1 MNVAKDLLQQ
11 IAHAERAIAS
21 IKKKI
26 SKLRDALVECES
38 EVIAETLLK
47 ERLQEKLRVHRNTTI
62 DLPLTA
68 RDQEI
73 EAFRKKF
80 PELCKVN
87 EDGDA

>member
-1 MNVAKDLLQQ
+1 MKVAEELLHQ
-11 IAHAERAIAS
+11 IVQAERAIAS
-21 IKKKI
+21 TKKKI
-26 SKLRDALVECES
+26 SKLRETLVERES
-38 EVIAETLLK
+38 ELIEETLLK

-68 RDQEI
+68 RDREI